1 MNLAEKTVYLNRLF
15 DIYAPL
21 LTKRQQEIFRYY
33 YQEDYSYQEIA
44 DILEI
49 SRSGVYDTLQR
60 ALSSLEEYEEKL
72 AFLQKLDVFI
82 EDLSSL
88 DDQRVDQMIE
98 KFLKGGKY
106 V

>member
-1 MNLAEKTVYLNRLF
+1 MNLAEKTVYYNRLF

-21 LTKRQQEIFRYY
+21 LTSRQSEVFRYY
-33 YQEDYSYQEIA
+33 YHEDYSYQEIA

-60 ALSSLEEYEEKL
+60 ALALLEEYEEKL
-72 AFLQKLDVFI
+72 RFLHKLDAFFKDLHSL
-82 EDLSSL
+82 EDH
-88 DDQRVDQMIE
+88 RVDEMIE
-98 KFLKGGKY
+98 EFLKGGKY